1 MKAKREVGA
10 QICRSH
16 LYAQSFQEGLIHSGY
31 MSFTL
36 VALIKSGRPGT
47 LTPAVRYA
55 ADVHFHNLQGII

>member
-16 LYAQSFQEGLIHSGY
+16 LYAQPFQEGLIHGGY
-31 MSFTL
+31 TSFTQ
-36 VALIKSGRPGT
+36 VALIKSGLSGT

-55 ADVHFHNLQGII
+55 ADVHFRNLQGMI